1 MTREELNECK
11 KVIDEFFGEG
21 ALDGAL
27 SFLNVS
33 EEDLIDKE
41 SEPVHVL
48 PSEKLHNI
56 DKKLEL
62 HKLVQEYVTEENIS
76 NDDYAKL
83 FEFACWIINR

>member
-11 KVIDEFFGEG
+11 KVIDEVFGEG
-21 ALDGAL
+21 ALKGAL

-41 SEPVHVL
+41 YEPVHVL

>member
-21 ALDGAL
+21 ALKGAL

>member
-11 KVIDEFFGEG
+11 TVIDEFFGEG

-41 SEPVHVL
+41 PESVHVL

-56 DKKLEL
+56 GKKLEL